1 MSLGAAAAANPNL
14 PGSHTRRPGSAGGVA
29 RAGLGLGSVA
39 RTRSM
44 TSPIAAGAAA
54 LSPLVAAAGQEFGVN
69 GAGEFAPFEAAAAAG
84 AGGVGGSSATQAA
97 TADGQAA
104 AAAGVTAGQLLG
116 SQQQQQQVVL
126 APVLTAAAAAVG
138 GSTGGDNDALCVL
151 AAGSPRG
158 VSANGLHPRSPR
170 VKAAV
175 ATAAAS
181 AGLIHQQQHSG
192 AQAEHLLP
200 LPLQQQLQQQQ
211 LTSPVLQQ
219 HQQQLE
225 PQRTG
230 SSIAHRLMQPVRQ
243 LSLPAGATGCC
254 CCMGGGGCRSALPSA
269 QPDMTEAC
277 TVARVAGHLE
287 LEVMSTTTGG
297 HNHGHFQVFL
307 SQRPLSFATSLLLAC
322 ALCIH
327 SILEGL
333 ALGAQQSMQ
342 VRWGGL

>member
-1 MSLGAAAAANPNL
+1 
-14 PGSHTRRPGSAGGVA
+14 
-29 RAGLGLGSVA
+29 
-39 RTRSM
+39 
-44 TSPIAAGAAA
+44 
-54 LSPLVAAAGQEFGVN
+54 
-69 GAGEFAPFEAAAAAG
+69 
-84 AGGVGGSSATQAA
+84 
-97 TADGQAA
+97 
-104 AAAGVTAGQLLG
+104 
-116 SQQQQQQVVL
+116 
-126 APVLTAAAAAVG
+126 
-138 GSTGGDNDALCVL
+138 
-151 AAGSPRG
+151 
-158 VSANGLHPRSPR
+158 
-170 VKAAV
+170 
-175 ATAAAS
+175 
-181 AGLIHQQQHSG
+181 LIHQQQHSG
-192 AQAEHLLP
+192 AQAEHPLPLP

-243 LSLPAGATGCC
+243 LSLPVGATGCC